1 MTTDTANPERNRIDP
16 GLRADVIFDVLNHSR
31 RRHALYYLADR
42 VGAVPLSELAGA
54 VAEREGEPTDERRQR
69 VATGLYHTH
78 LPKFEETDVAE
89 YDPRTDVVTLSARAA
104 TALSP
109 YLELAARD
117 DARADC

>member
-1 MTTDTANPERNRIDP
+1 MTTDTANPERNCIDP

-31 RRHALYYLADR
+31 RRHALNYLADH
-42 VGAVPLSELAGA
+42 VGAVPLSELADA

-78 LPKFEETDVAE
+78 LPKFAETGVAE
-89 YDPRTDVVTLSARAA
+89 YDSRTDAVTLSTRAA
-104 TALSP
+104 TALAP

-117 DARADC
+117 DARSDC

>member
-1 MTTDTANPERNRIDP
+1 MTSDTANPERNRIDP

-31 RRHALYYLADR
+31 RRYALNYLVDR
-42 VGAVPLSELAGA
+42 AGAIPLSDLAAA

-78 LPKFEETDVAE
+78 LPKFEETSVAE

-104 TALSP
+104 TALAP

-117 DARADC
+117 DARTDC